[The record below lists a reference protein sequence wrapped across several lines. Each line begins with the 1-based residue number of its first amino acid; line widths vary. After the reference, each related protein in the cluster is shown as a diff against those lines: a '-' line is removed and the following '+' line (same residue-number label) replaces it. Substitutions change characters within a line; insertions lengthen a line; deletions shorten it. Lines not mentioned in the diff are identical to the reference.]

1 MAPRRPLATSEQTI
15 RSSAPEFPDAKLV
28 DTYLAQLAYEAGL
41 TPATRLG
48 YRNDL
53 RNLALWL
60 HQSQQRLTTCER
72 KDIERFV
79 HEVGE
84 WLAPS
89 SLSRLLSSFR
99 GFFKWRMQEGYTDK
113 SPLEDFRGPSFSRS
127 LPDCLHVEQIDAL
140 LAAASGKEPS
150 KLRDAAMIEIAYSCG
165 LRVSE
170 LLKLRESSISFR
182 EHTVRL
188 IGKGGK
194 HRIVPFGKRAE
205 RMLKAW
211 LHHGRAYIA
220 GTSKD
225 SKPVPLPKEAADF
238 VFLNRRG
245 KPMSRDGF
253 TKILKD
259 YVRKAG
265 LPEFVSPHTLRHS
278 FATHLLEG
286 GADLRVV
293 QELLGHS
300 SITTTEI
307 YTHLDREYLAETVR
321 SFHPR
326 G

>member
-1 MAPRRPLATSEQTI
+1 MATSEQTI
-15 RSSAPEFPDAKLV
+15 RSSAPEFPDARV
-28 DTYLAQLAYEAGL
+28 VETYLAQLAYEAGL
-41 TPATRLG
+41 SPATRVS
-48 YRNDL
+48 YRTDL
-53 RNLALWL
+53 RNLSLWL
-60 HQSQQRLTTCER
+60 QQSNKRLVTCER

-84 WLAPS
+84 WLAPA
-89 SLSRLLSSFR
+89 SLSRMLSSFR
-99 GFFKWRMQEGYTDK
+99 GFFKWRVQEGYSDK
-113 SPLEDFRGPSFSRS
+113 SPVEDFQGPRFARS
-127 LPDCLHVEQIDAL
+127 LPDCLHVEQVNTL
-140 LAAASGKEPS
+140 LTAASGKEPRQ
-150 KLRDAAMIEIAYSCG
+150 LRDLTMIEIAYSCG

-170 LLKLRESSISFR
+170 LLKLRESSINFR
-182 EHTVRL
+182 NRTIRL

-194 HRIVPFGKRAE
+194 HRIVPFGKCAE
-205 RMLKAW
+205 RALREWLKS
-211 LHHGRAYIA
+211 GRLRIA
-220 GTSKD
+220 GVTKEG
-225 SKPVPLPKEAADF
+225 KPVSLPKEAEDYI
-238 VFLNRRG
+238 FLNRRG
-245 KPMSRDGF
+245 KPMTRDGF

-300 SITTTEI
+300 SINTTEI
-307 YTHLDREYLAETVR
+307 YTHLDREYLTETVR